1 MASIVHPITY
11 IHVLCLMQKHVS
23 VLSLFLVKHL
33 LTKSTISICMSC
45 LYHFVSLQL
54 ILWMRD
60 SLSFSLRCTSCVIS
74 CFALSSAGLAQLLSN
89 LSLMSVENFYS
100 SSRSLHTSFSLFT
113 NKPLFFPSI
122 NSLKLI
128 MDEFHLPHVLVQPA
142 S

>member
-1 MASIVHPITY
+1 MILQCLHLFKQFHGKYCTSITY
-11 IHVLCLMQKHVS
+11 IPVLCLMQKHVS

-89 LSLMSVENFYS
+89 LSLISVENFYS
-100 SSRSLHTSFSLFT
+100 SSRSYIPLSHCLQT
-113 NKPLFFPSI
+113 NLFFF
-122 NSLKLI
+122 L
-128 MDEFHLPHVLVQPA
+128 A
-142 S
+142 